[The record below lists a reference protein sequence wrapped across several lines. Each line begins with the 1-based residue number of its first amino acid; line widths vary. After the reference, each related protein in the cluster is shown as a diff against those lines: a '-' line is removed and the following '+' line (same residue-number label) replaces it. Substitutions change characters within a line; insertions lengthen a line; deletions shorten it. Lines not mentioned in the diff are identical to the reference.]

1 MPNINVKDK
10 KAFFF
15 LETTQWL
22 PLKGAVDVNLS
33 YPLFKEV
40 HLLKDVEKIIVFLA

>member
-10 KAFFF
+10 KAFF

-22 PLKGAVDVNLS
+22 SFKGAVDVNLS
-33 YPLFKEV
+33 GPLFKEV
-40 HLLKDVEKIIVFLA
+40 HLIKDVEKIIVFLA